1 MTKASHMKN
10 NDNLPRPNHL
20 RRSVLSLSL
29 HAALAGVAFS
39 GNSAHAQQGGPATDD
54 KTLTT
59 VTVSGTAIA
68 ETATGK
74 VDGYVAKRSASA
86 TKTDTPLIETPQSV
100 SVVTA
105 DQIEAQGSTSLR
117 EVLGYTPGVG
127 IQGNGYRDADNIVL
141 RGFSV
146 DNSSIRRDGLRSP
159 SNTFTGTQEPFGLER
174 VDVLRGAASLLYG
187 AAEPGGIV
195 NLVTKRPTAETLHEI
210 SVEAGSYQR
219 KQVTGDFGGA
229 LNEDGSLTYR
239 FTALKRNSNTFID
252 FVPDNRLYVAPALTW
267 KPSADTSITLLAQY
281 QKSRYNRQWGVAPEG
296 SLLYNPNGILPPG
309 RNLGEPTD
317 KKEDTHKNIAVLISH
332 KLNEQT
338 SLNFA
343 ARHSDALM
351 HWNYA
356 GRDSLLDDL
365 RTLTRFAVQRMEH
378 VKAWTVD
385 AYLQS
390 DFNTGALAHKVVVG
404 VDGSDADN
412 RRLRAYQFIAPLDL
426 FAPVY
431 GAKPYG
437 DDGSDGYRRKERLV
451 GVYAQDQIKVDQ
463 RWVAV
468 VGARH
473 DDVKYRN
480 SDYFVTDWSEEK
492 NSATTGSAGLV
503 YLADGGVAPYVSYSQ
518 SFQPQSDS
526 DRLGNR
532 FKPTKG
538 TQYEAGVRYQPPGSN
553 TLLSA
558 ALYQLTQSNVLSP
571 DPVDTDYSVQL
582 GEVRARG
589 LELEARTDISRAL
602 RLITSYT
609 YTDAKITKA
618 SAADQASV
626 GSRQPNTPRNMAS
639 AWADYQFSALGLPG
653 LRLGGGVRYVGS
665 TVSSGE
671 NYHVP
676 AYTVVDAGL
685 NFQQAHWKYALNV
698 KNLADRSYL
707 AECGSG
713 YCNYGDPRQV
723 LVTATYHW

>member
-1 MTKASHMKN
+1 MKN
-10 NDNLPRPNHL
+10 NDIPSRPNHPC
-20 RRSVLSLSL
+20 RSVLSLSL
-29 HAALAGVAFS
+29 HAALMGAACS
-39 GNSAHAQQGGPATDD
+39 GSWAYAQQGGHATDE

-59 VTVSGTAIA
+59 VTVSGSAIA

-74 VDGYVAKRSASA
+74 VDGYVAQRSGSA

-117 EVLGYTPGVG
+117 EALGFTPGVG

-141 RGFSV
+141 RGFSI
-146 DNSSIRRDGLRSP
+146 DNSSIRRDGMRSP
-159 SNTFTGTQEPFGLER
+159 SNTFTGRQEPFGLER
-174 VDVLRGAASLLYG
+174 IDVLRGAASLLYG

-195 NLVTKRPTAETLHEI
+195 NLVTKRPTTESLHEI
-210 SVEAGSYQR
+210 SVEGGSYQR

-229 LNEDGSLTYR
+229 LSDDGSLAYR
-239 FTALKRNSNTFID
+239 FTALKRNSDTFID
-252 FVPDNRLYVAPALTW
+252 FVPDNRWYVAPALTW
-267 KPSADTSITLLAQY
+267 KPSATTSITLLAQY

-296 SLLYNPNGILPPG
+296 SLLYNPNGKLPAG
-309 RNLGEPTD
+309 RYIGEPTD
-317 KKEDTHKNIAVLISH
+317 KKEDTHKNIAALISH
-332 KLNEQT
+332 KLDEQT
-338 SLNFA
+338 SLNFSV
-343 ARHSDALM
+343 RHSDALM

-356 GRDSLLDDL
+356 GRNSLQDDL
-365 RTLTRFAVQRMEH
+365 RTLNRFAVNRMEH
-378 VKAWTVD
+378 VKAWTTD

-390 DFNTGALAHKVVVG
+390 AFVTGALAHTVVVG
-404 VDGSDADN
+404 INASDADN
-412 RRLRAYQFIAPLDL
+412 RRLSAYQLIAPLDL
-426 FAPVY
+426 FTPVY

-437 DDGSDGYRRKERLV
+437 DDGNDGYRRKERLTGFYV
-451 GVYAQDQIKVDQ
+451 QDQIKADQ

-503 YLADGGVAPYVSYSQ
+503 YLADGGVAPYLSYSQ
-518 SFQPQSDS
+518 SFQPQGDS
-526 DRLGNR
+526 DRLGKR

-538 TQYEAGVRYQPPGSN
+538 TQYEAGVRYQPPGSH

-558 ALYQLTQSNVLSP
+558 AVYQLTQSNVLSP
-571 DPVDTDYSVQL
+571 DPVDNDYSVQL

-589 LELEARTDISRAL
+589 VEFEARTNISRDL
-602 RLITSYT
+602 RLISSYT

-626 GSRQPNTPRNMAS
+626 GLRQPNTPRSMAS
-639 AWADYQFSALGLPG
+639 AWADYQLSVFGLPG
-653 LRLGGGVRYVGS
+653 LRLGGGVRYIGS
-665 TVSSGE
+665 TLSSGD
-671 NYHVP
+671 NYRVS
-676 AYTVVDAGL
+676 AYTVADAGL
-685 NFQQAHWKYALNV
+685 NYQRGHWKYALNV

-723 LVTATYHW
+723 LVTATYRW